1 MNAFQEFH
9 PTIALR
15 VVFWRA
21 AAYITG
27 LAIRRKTD
35 LDAVLR
41 YAPAVLY
48 GALAYALGW
57 VIGNLLRS

>member
-1 MNAFQEFH
+1 MNAVQGSP
-9 PTIALR
+9 PTVALR

-21 AAYITG
+21 AAYLTG

-35 LDAVLR
+35 LDAVLGF
-41 YAPAVLY
+41 APAVLY

-57 VIGNLLRS
+57 LIGQLLRG